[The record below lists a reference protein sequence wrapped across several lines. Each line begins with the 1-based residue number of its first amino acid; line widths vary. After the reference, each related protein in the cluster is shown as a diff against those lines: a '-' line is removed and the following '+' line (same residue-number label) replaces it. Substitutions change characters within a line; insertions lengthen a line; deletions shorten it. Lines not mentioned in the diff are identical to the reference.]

1 MKHLVIDNV
10 GPIDHVDEE
19 MKTYNFIIG
28 PQSSGKSTI
37 AKIFSTCQWIEKEV
51 ATCQDENAI
60 GDANDFRQL
69 VEGFHKMKGY
79 FRSDSK
85 VKYETEAIL
94 LNYENAELKI
104 TLKPGYNYIREKI
117 CYIPSERNAV
127 ALPELKGL
135 SMGNTNV
142 RSYSFDWFNA
152 REMYDKEHMS
162 NVLNLD
168 MKYFYDET
176 KKNEEDRIIH
186 HNGKTYEIPLSN
198 ASSGLQSVVPLTIML
213 EYYTNE
219 YFDTFKNKTSFDE
232 SDKERE
238 IRHRLVD
245 NVVLRA
251 LYPDFNLEQRSEII
265 KSINDRIHRQDA
277 EVIPYF
283 ERYLQVSQ
291 QFLVPVRTS
300 FIIEEPELNIYPM
313 TQLELMD
320 RIVSLC
326 AQEKKHPFMITT
338 HSPFIV
344 SYINVLLH
352 GNIDIN
358 DLNVWTIV
366 NGKLMSIVGKDETT
380 GESVID
386 GYELSAPML
395 EVFKMYKSRQNNG

>member
-37 AKIFSTCQWIEKEV
+37 AKIYSTCQWIEKEV

-85 VKYETEAIL
+85 VQYETESIL
-94 LNYENAELKI
+94 LNYEKSELKI

-127 ALPELKGL
+127 ALPELTGF

-152 REMYDKEHMS
+152 REMYNKEHMS
-162 NVLNLD
+162 DVLNLD

-198 ASSGLQSVVPLTIML
+198 ASSGLQSVVPLSIML
-213 EYYTNE
+213 NYYTGE
-219 YFDTFKNKTSFDE
+219 YFKTFNNKTSFDE
-232 SDKERE
+232 SDRERE
-238 IRHRLVD
+238 IRHRIVD
-245 NVVLRA
+245 NVVLKH
-251 LYPDFNLEQRSEII
+251 LFPDFEYRDRHEMIKFVNDKLHNNDQFYVQYLEQYHQIA
-265 KSINDRIHRQDA
+265 KQ
-277 EVIPYF
+277 
-283 ERYLQVSQ
+283 L
-291 QFLVPVRTS
+291 LVPVRTS

-320 RIVSLC
+320 QIVSLC
-326 AQEKKHPFMITT
+326 AGKRKHPFMITT

-352 GNIDIN
+352 GNIDVN

-366 NGKLMSIVGKDETT
+366 NGKLMSIVGHDEKT
-380 GESVID
+380 GESIID